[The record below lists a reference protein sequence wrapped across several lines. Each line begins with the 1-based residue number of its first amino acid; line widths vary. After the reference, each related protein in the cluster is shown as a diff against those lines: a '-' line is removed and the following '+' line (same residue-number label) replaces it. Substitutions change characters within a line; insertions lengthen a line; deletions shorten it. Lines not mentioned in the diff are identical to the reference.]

1 MSGAPVLA
9 VQRELSELFAVALR
23 RAAAA
28 GELDLDPAAVGTPVL
43 ERPRLAEHGDWASN
57 VALVLAKAAKA
68 PPRKVAEAMVARL
81 ELPDW
86 VEGVEVAGPG
96 FVNVR
101 LAQRWFAGLVRQV
114 LREGDAYGRS
124 DFGGGEKV
132 QVEFISANPTGPL
145 HVGNARWAAF
155 GDALANLLDASGYQ
169 VEREYYSND
178 AGAQVELLGASVEAA
193 YLALLGRPAT
203 APADGYKGSYI
214 AELAKEL
221 EAERHDG
228 VADLDQDER
237 RKVIADWA
245 YRKVL
250 GWIRHTLE
258 RFGVHFDVW
267 FSERGLHDSGAIG
280 DTVEELRGLGVV
292 AERDGATWLLTS
304 RFGDDKDRPLIR
316 SNGLPTYFAA
326 DAAYFRDKRRRGFSK
341 IIYVWGADH
350 HGYVGR
356 MRATVRAFGEGD
368 EVAEF
373 LIGQMVNLVRGG
385 EPVKM
390 SKRAGDF
397 VTFDD
402 LIDEVG
408 KDPARYTMLRF
419 SIDAPIDFDLEAVT
433 RQSMDNPVYY
443 VQYAHARIASVL
455 RTGLEQGFEPVPVE
469 QADLGLLTHP
479 TEGALLRQL
488 AGFEELVVVA
498 TVQRAPHRLTR
509 YAEDLAASFHR
520 FYGEARVLSDDRE
533 LSSARWW
540 LCVATR
546 QVLANTLAL
555 AGVEAPERM

>member
-1 MSGAPVLA
+1 MLA
-9 VQRELSELFAVALR
+9 VQRELSELLAAALR

-28 GELDLDPAAVGTPVL
+28 GDLDLDPAAIGTPVL

-81 ELPDW
+81 EVPDW

-96 FVNVR
+96 FVNIR
-101 LAQRWFAGLVRQV
+101 LAQRWFGGLVRRV
-114 LREGDAYGRS
+114 LREGDAFGRS
-124 DFGGGEKV
+124 EAGGGERI

-155 GDALANLLDASGYQ
+155 GDALASLLDWSGYR
-169 VEREYYSND
+169 VEREYYCND

-193 YLALLGRPAT
+193 YLPLLGRPAT
-203 APADGYKGSYI
+203 PPPDGYKGGYI

-221 EAERHDG
+221 EGERGGGPAE
-228 VADLDQDER
+228 LDPAER
-237 RKVIADWA
+237 RKVIAEWA
-245 YRKVL
+245 YAKVL

-267 FSERGLHDSGAIG
+267 FSERSLHESGAIG
-280 DTVEELRGLGVV
+280 DTVAELRELGVL

-316 SNGLPTYFAA
+316 SNGVPTYLAA
-326 DAAYFRDKRRRGFSK
+326 DAAYIRDKFRRGFTK

-350 HGYVGR
+350 HGYVAR
-356 MRATVRAFGEGD
+356 MRAAARAFGHGD
-368 EVAEF
+368 EETEF
-373 LIGQMVNLVRGG
+373 LIGQMVNLVRSG

-390 SKRAGDF
+390 SKRAGDY

-408 KDPARYTMLRF
+408 KDAARYTMLRYT
-419 SIDAPIDFDLEAVT
+419 IDAPMLFDLEAVK

-455 RTGLEQGFEPVPVE
+455 RTGREQSFQPIPEE
-469 QADLGLLTHP
+469 RADLGLLAHP

-498 TVQRAPHRLTR
+498 TAQRAPHRLTR
-509 YAEDLAASFHR
+509 YAEELAASFHR
-520 FYGEARVLSDDRE
+520 FYGECRVLTDDAE

>member
-1 MSGAPVLA
+1 MTRAPVLA
-9 VQRELSELFAVALR
+9 VQRELSELFATALR
-23 RAAAA
+23 RAAE
-28 GELDLDPAAVGTPVL
+28 GGDLDLDPAAIGTPAL

-86 VEGVEVAGPG
+86 VESVAVAGPG

-101 LAQRWFAGLVRQV
+101 LAQRWFGGLARRV
-114 LREGDAYGRS
+114 LREGDAFGRS

-155 GDALANLLDASGYQ
+155 GDALASLLDATGYQ
-169 VEREYYSND
+169 VEREYYCND
-178 AGAQVELLGASVEAA
+178 TGAQVELLGASVEAA

-203 APADGYKGSYI
+203 PPPDGYKGSYI
-214 AELAKEL
+214 GELAKEL
-221 EAERHDG
+221 ELERHDEL
-228 VADLDQDER
+228 ADLDPAER
-237 RKVIADWA
+237 RQRVADWA
-245 YRKVL
+245 YHKVL
-250 GWIRHTLE
+250 GWIQRTLE
-258 RFGVHFDVW
+258 RFGVQFDVW
-267 FSERGLHDSGAIG
+267 FSERSLHESGAIEE
-280 DTVEELRGLGVV
+280 TIAELREHGVV
-292 AERDGATWLLTS
+292 TERDGATWLLTS
-304 RFGDDKDRPLIR
+304 QFGDDKDRPLIR
-316 SNGLPTYFAA
+316 SNGVPTYFAA
-326 DAAYFRDKRRRGFSK
+326 DAAYFRDKRRRGFAR

-356 MRATVRAFGEGD
+356 MRATIRAFGEGD
-368 EVAEF
+368 DVAEF

-390 SKRAGDF
+390 SKRAGDY

-402 LIDEVG
+402 LVDEVG
-408 KDPARYTMLRF
+408 KDAARYTMLRF
-419 SIDAPIDFDLEAVT
+419 SIDAPIDFDLEAVA

-455 RTGLEQGFEPVPVE
+455 RTGREQGFEPKPVE

-520 FYGEARVLSDDRE
+520 FYSECRVLSDDPE

-546 QVLANTLAL
+546 QILANTLAL

>member
-1 MSGAPVLA
+1 MTRAPVLA
-9 VQRELSELFAVALR
+9 VQRELSELFATALR
-23 RAAAA
+23 RAAE
-28 GELDLDPAAVGTPVL
+28 GGDLDLDPAAIGTPAL

-86 VEGVEVAGPG
+86 VESVAVAGPG

-101 LAQRWFAGLVRQV
+101 LAQRWFGGLARRV
-114 LREGDAYGRS
+114 LREGDAFGRS

-155 GDALANLLDASGYQ
+155 GDALASLLDATGYQ
-169 VEREYYSND
+169 VEREYYCND
-178 AGAQVELLGASVEAA
+178 TGAQVELLGASVEAA

-203 APADGYKGSYI
+203 PPPDGYKGSYI
-214 AELAKEL
+214 GELAKEL
-221 EAERHDG
+221 ELERHDEL
-228 VADLDQDER
+228 ADLDPAER
-237 RKVIADWA
+237 RQRVADWA

-250 GWIRHTLE
+250 GWVQRTLE
-258 RFGVHFDVW
+258 RFGVQFDVW
-267 FSERGLHDSGAIG
+267 FSERSLHESGAIEE
-280 DTVEELRGLGVV
+280 TIAELREHGVV
-292 AERDGATWLLTS
+292 TERDGATWLLTS
-304 RFGDDKDRPLIR
+304 QFGDDKDRPLIR
-316 SNGLPTYFAA
+316 SNGVPTYFAA
-326 DAAYFRDKRRRGFSK
+326 DAAYFRDKRRRGFAR

-356 MRATVRAFGEGD
+356 MRATIRAFGEGD

-390 SKRAGDF
+390 SKRAGDY

-402 LIDEVG
+402 LVDEVG
-408 KDPARYTMLRF
+408 KDAARYTMLRF
-419 SIDAPIDFDLEAVT
+419 SIDAPIDFDLEAVA

-455 RTGLEQGFEPVPVE
+455 RTGREQGFEPKPVE

-520 FYGEARVLSDDRE
+520 FYGECRVLSDDPE

-546 QVLANTLAL
+546 QILANTLAL

>member
-1 MSGAPVLA
+1 MTRAPVLA
-9 VQRELSELFAVALR
+9 VQRELSDLLAAALR
-23 RAAAA
+23 KAAAA
-28 GELDLDPAAVGTPVL
+28 GDLDLDPGMVGTPVL

-68 PPRKVAEAMVARL
+68 PPRKVAEAMVAHL
-81 ELPDW
+81 EVPDW
-86 VEGVEVAGPG
+86 VESVEVAGPG
-96 FVNVR
+96 FVNIR
-101 LAQRWFAGLVRQV
+101 LAQRWFAGLVRRV
-114 LREGDAYGRS
+114 LREGERHGRL
-124 DFGGGEKV
+124 DIGNGEKV

-155 GDALANLLDASGYQ
+155 GDALANLLDACGYQ

-178 AGAQVELLGASVEAA
+178 TGGQIDLLGASVEAA

-203 APADGYKGSYI
+203 PPPDGYKGSYI
-214 AELAKEL
+214 GELAKKL
-221 EAERHDG
+221 EFERHDEL
-228 VADLDQDER
+228 ADLDPAER
-237 RKVIADWA
+237 RDTIANWA
-245 YRKVL
+245 YIKVL

-267 FSERGLHDSGAIG
+267 FSERSLHESGAIEATIE
-280 DTVEELRGLGVV
+280 DLRKLGVV
-292 AERDGATWLLTS
+292 AERDGATWLLSS

-316 SNGLPTYFAA
+316 SNGVPTYFAA
-326 DAAYFRDKRRRGFSK
+326 DAAYFRDKRRRGFTK
-341 IIYVWGADH
+341 VLYVWGADH
-350 HGYVGR
+350 HGYVQR
-356 MRATVRAFGEGD
+356 MRVTVRAFGLD
-368 EVAEF
+368 DDAAEF

-390 SKRAGDF
+390 SKRAGDY

-402 LIDEVG
+402 LLDEVG
-408 KDPARYTMLRF
+408 KDPARYTMLRY
-419 SIDAPIDFDLEAVT
+419 SIDAPIDFDLDLVS

-443 VQYAHARIASVL
+443 VQYAHARISSVL
-455 RTGLEQGFEPVPVE
+455 RTGREQGFEPVAAE
-469 QADLGLLTHP
+469 QADLGLLVHP
-479 TEGALLRQL
+479 TESALLRHL
-488 AGFEELVVVA
+488 AAFEELVAVA
-498 TVQRAPHRLTR
+498 MAQRAPHRLTR

-520 FYGEARVLSDDRE
+520 FYSECRILSDDAE

>member
-1 MSGAPVLA
+1 MTRAPVLA
-9 VQRELSELFAVALR
+9 VQRELSELFATALR
-23 RAAAA
+23 RAAE
-28 GELDLDPAAVGTPVL
+28 GGDLDLDPAAIGTPAL

-86 VEGVEVAGPG
+86 VESVAVAGPG

-101 LAQRWFAGLVRQV
+101 LAQRWFGGLARRV
-114 LREGDAYGRS
+114 LREGDAFGRS

-155 GDALANLLDASGYQ
+155 GDALASLLDATGYQ
-169 VEREYYSND
+169 VEREYYCND
-178 AGAQVELLGASVEAA
+178 TGAQVELLGASVEAA

-203 APADGYKGSYI
+203 PPPDGYKGSYI
-214 AELAKEL
+214 GELAKEL
-221 EAERHDG
+221 ELERHDEL
-228 VADLDQDER
+228 ADLDPAER
-237 RKVIADWA
+237 RQRVADWA
-245 YRKVL
+245 YHKVL
-250 GWIRHTLE
+250 GWIQRTLE
-258 RFGVHFDVW
+258 RFGVQFDVW
-267 FSERGLHDSGAIG
+267 FSERSLHESGAIEE
-280 DTVEELRGLGVV
+280 TIAELREHGVV
-292 AERDGATWLLTS
+292 TERDGATWLLTS
-304 RFGDDKDRPLIR
+304 QFGDDKDRPLIR
-316 SNGLPTYFAA
+316 SNGVPTYFAA
-326 DAAYFRDKRRRGFSK
+326 DAAYFRDKRRRGFAR

-356 MRATVRAFGEGD
+356 MRATIRAFGEGD

-390 SKRAGDF
+390 SKRAGDY

-402 LIDEVG
+402 LVDEVG
-408 KDPARYTMLRF
+408 KDAARYTMLRF
-419 SIDAPIDFDLEAVT
+419 SIDAPIDFDLEAVA

-455 RTGLEQGFEPVPVE
+455 RTGREQGFEPKPVE

-520 FYGEARVLSDDRE
+520 FYGECRVLSDDPE

-546 QVLANTLAL
+546 QILANTLAL